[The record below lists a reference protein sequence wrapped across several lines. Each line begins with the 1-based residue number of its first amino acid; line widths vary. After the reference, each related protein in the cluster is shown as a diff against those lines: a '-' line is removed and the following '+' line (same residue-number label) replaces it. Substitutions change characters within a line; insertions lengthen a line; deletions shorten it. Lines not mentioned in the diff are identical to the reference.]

1 MFVVD
6 TNILLYAANSD
17 CREHDVCFELL
28 DRARNQAGA
37 WYATWSILYGFL
49 RIVTHPRV
57 LTRPWEI
64 EAAYG
69 FVKSLLSSPGFS
81 LLVETD
87 RHELVVSEIISET
100 PDLAGNILSDLHVA
114 ALMREHGLATIYTRD
129 LDFHRFPFLRVID
142 PISGGTP
149 YGK

>member
-28 DRARNQAGA
+28 EKARNQAGA

-57 LTRPWEI
+57 LSQPWEM
-64 EAAYG
+64 ESAYG
-69 FVKSLLSSPGFS
+69 FVKSLLSAPGFS

-87 RHELVVSEIISET
+87 RHALVVGEIISEI
-100 PDLAGNILSDLHVA
+100 PDLTGNIVSDLHVA
-114 ALMREHGLATIYTRD
+114 ALMREHGIATIYTRD
-129 LDFHRFPFLRVID
+129 VDFHRFPFLRVID
-142 PISGGTP
+142 PISGAAPSGR
-149 YGK
+149 